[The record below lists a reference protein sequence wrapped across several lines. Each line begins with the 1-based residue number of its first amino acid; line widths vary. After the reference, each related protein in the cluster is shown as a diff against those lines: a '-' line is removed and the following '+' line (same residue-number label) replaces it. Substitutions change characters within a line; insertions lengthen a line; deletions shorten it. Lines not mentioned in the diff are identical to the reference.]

1 VKPVIKFNGGRGAI
15 LCIKCSVIIKE
26 DLTKEE
32 ANGETDLLLC
42 DECFMKNVS
51 RKISYLLRHNPED
64 LKMDSEGWVWTNDLL
79 KKLEI
84 TLQELK
90 YVVETNDKKRFAFSA
105 DGLQIR
111 ASQGHS
117 EKLGLKINFK
127 EIQFPKNYYHGTI
140 KERVASILKTGL
152 NTGTRAY
159 VHLSKDVETAVAV
172 GKRHGKYVVIL
183 VIDGNQM
190 KRDGLTIYESE
201 NGVIL
206 AQTVPGKYIKVR

>member
-1 VKPVIKFNGGRGAI
+1 VKPIVKFNGGRGAL
-15 LCIKCSVIIKE
+15 LCNKCHVIIKE
-26 DLTKEE
+26 DLTEEE
-32 ANGETDLLLC
+32 ASGETDLLFC

-64 LKMDSEGWVWTNDLL
+64 LKMDDKGWVSTNDLL
-79 KKLEI
+79 EKLGI

-90 YVVETNDKKRFAFSA
+90 YIVESNDKKRFAFSG
-105 DGLQIR
+105 DKLRIR

-117 EKLGLKINFK
+117 EKLGLTIDFK
-127 EIQFPKNYYHGTI
+127 EVQFPKNYYHGTI
-140 KERVASILKTGL
+140 KVNVASILKSGL

-172 GKRHGKYVVIL
+172 GKRHGKDVVIL
-183 VIDGNQM
+183 IIDGNQM
-190 KRDGLTIYESE
+190 KRDGWKIFESE